1 MKSNLILFTYVLCA
15 LLLEVIC
22 IKHSPEYDFLDE
34 EIIHLID
41 NDTALPT
48 PDDENIYYIPII
60 HTNDI
65 HGSFYPKKVL
75 LPSEDIYSI
84 GGQEYFGKYL
94 TIMSKEWGDRL
105 LFFDSGDQFQGG
117 IEGYISQGQIMLDF
131 YKELKLNS
139 AVIGNHEF
147 DYGID
152 FLKEY
157 MNKSDFDWVVDN
169 IRNRTSG
176 QYLVFPNQKKTKMV
190 EIEGYKIGIIGLTTV
205 DTPTSTNIPLT
216 DLEFKNYY
224 KIINEESNEL
234 KNQGANAIIVL
245 GHIGLKCKDPF
256 KLEYKIRNKT
266 DPEGTC
272 RVRDE
277 AYQLLNSLDK
287 GVIDLFLGGHK
298 HDVVHQWINDIPF
311 ASNDR
316 NGKYAQIIYLP
327 FDKKTKQ
334 LLNDKILIE
343 GPLPICGKLFKNKN
357 LCDLTVLTE
366 KDEEEYGK
374 LLNFTFHDEL
384 IEKEESITKIG
395 DTYLP
400 DFNKYDEDI
409 LTKTYDHLESSKDHE
424 NALGNLYSDFLRH
437 VSGAN
442 ISVINPGSF
451 RQALY
456 RGNISN
462 ATIYSFDPFGNAI
475 VKFEAKGWEV
485 KKMFR
490 QIQQGSE
497 GFYSASG
504 LKMVVKGDPNR
515 KLLSLKLY
523 DGYKE
528 TEIKEDETYTL
539 VSNDFCFPLDP
550 TKKGGDDFKKVY
562 NWFRPRN
569 ITAVETGGYNNTR
582 DIFMEYLRNIKTL
595 EAKKYYNEI
604 DQRMRKSRENDTSI

>member
-105 LFFDSGDQFQGG
+105 LFFDTGDQFQGG

-190 EIEGYKIGIIGLTTV
+190 EIDGYKIGIIGLTTV

-224 KIINEESNEL
+224 KIINEESNE
-234 KNQGANAIIVL
+234 
-245 GHIGLKCKDPF
+245 
-256 KLEYKIRNKT
+256 
-266 DPEGTC
+266 
-272 RVRDE
+272 
-277 AYQLLNSLDK
+277 
-287 GVIDLFLGGHK
+287 
-298 HDVVHQWINDIPF
+298 
-311 ASNDR
+311 
-316 NGKYAQIIYLP
+316 
-327 FDKKTKQ
+327 
-334 LLNDKILIE
+334 
-343 GPLPICGKLFKNKN
+343 
-357 LCDLTVLTE
+357 
-366 KDEEEYGK
+366 
-374 LLNFTFHDEL
+374 
-384 IEKEESITKIG
+384 
-395 DTYLP
+395 
-400 DFNKYDEDI
+400 
-409 LTKTYDHLESSKDHE
+409 
-424 NALGNLYSDFLRH
+424 
-437 VSGAN
+437 
-442 ISVINPGSF
+442 
-451 RQALY
+451 
-456 RGNISN
+456 
-462 ATIYSFDPFGNAI
+462 
-475 VKFEAKGWEV
+475 
-485 KKMFR
+485 
-490 QIQQGSE
+490 
-497 GFYSASG
+497 
-504 LKMVVKGDPNR
+504 
-515 KLLSLKLY
+515 
-523 DGYKE
+523 
-528 TEIKEDETYTL
+528 
-539 VSNDFCFPLDP
+539 
-550 TKKGGDDFKKVY
+550 
-562 NWFRPRN
+562 
-569 ITAVETGGYNNTR
+569 
-582 DIFMEYLRNIKTL
+582 
-595 EAKKYYNEI
+595 
-604 DQRMRKSRENDTSI
+604 